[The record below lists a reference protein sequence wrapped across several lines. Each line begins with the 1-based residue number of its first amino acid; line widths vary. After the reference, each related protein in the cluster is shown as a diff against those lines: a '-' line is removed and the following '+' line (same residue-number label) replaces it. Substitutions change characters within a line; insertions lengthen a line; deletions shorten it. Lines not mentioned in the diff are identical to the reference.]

1 MKASDWIN
9 IALTAAIAF
18 AAIMQWRV
26 TAKLEAIE
34 AGREKVRLLL
44 RFTHAD
50 KAGPVLSLR
59 LANLSSIG
67 VFIERVEC
75 SIVAKLMEE
84 NLPAIDPNQR
94 EFKRTARWIW
104 REVLPAFNVVPFDI
118 HDEILTAIDGRNAA
132 FHCDL
137 EAIAVYIDHG
147 EERTTPPER
156 ITAVIQQHFLT
167 QLANRG
173 FEISAP

>member
-9 IALTAAIAF
+9 IGLTAVIAF

-26 TAKLEAIE
+26 AVKLEAIE

-75 SIVAKLMEE
+75 SIVAKLLED
-84 NLPAIDPNQR
+84 LPAIDPNQR
-94 EFKRTARWIW
+94 EFKRTARWNW
-104 REVLPAFNVVPFDI
+104 REVLPAFNVETFDI

-137 EAIAVYIDHG
+137 ETIAVYMDHG

-156 ITAVIQQHFLT
+156 ITAVIEQHFLT